1 MSALS
6 REDRG
11 RCVRTWAPR
20 LARKGLPRVAQPG
33 RRGSGSKMPYELLR
47 LHAEQVK
54 RR

>member
-1 MSALS
+1 MSVLS
-6 REDRG
+6 RADRG

-20 LARKGLPRVAQPG
+20 LARKGLPRVAEPG
-33 RRGSGSKMPYELLR
+33 RRGSGSEMPSELPG